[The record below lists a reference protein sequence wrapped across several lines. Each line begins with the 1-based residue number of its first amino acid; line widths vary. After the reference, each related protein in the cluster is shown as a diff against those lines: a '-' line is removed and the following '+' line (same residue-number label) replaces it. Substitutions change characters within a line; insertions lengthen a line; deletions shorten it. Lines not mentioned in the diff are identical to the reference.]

1 MTIERNAA
9 CSTSAVRPDAGRQR
23 GFTLVELLVAMAITT
38 IILGTTM
45 MAMNDA
51 IKATDSAAQIS
62 DLNNGLRTA
71 MDMMVRDALQVG
83 QGLPTGRTIG
93 LPYGNNS
100 SPMQLPG
107 PIDSNFQLDGPSF
120 CPPDPND
127 VTPDFV
133 CEQITAVVPGP
144 GRGPVL
150 TEDGQPT
157 DMITMVEADSAFDQV
172 PLTAFGANGASIT
185 VALPDLVA
193 PIDNGKSPRG
203 LNITNGGADDIDAGD
218 LIMLT
223 KGSTSVLVQV
233 TRQPVANSQQ
243 IFFDTADSL
252 GLNQQGVSSLV
263 GGVTVWNPS
272 GTAAELRMQAPA
284 DTAAGTNGLIQTIA
298 TRIRLI
304 TYYLDVTTDP
314 RRPRLI
320 RRMNN
325 GHPTNFDNA
334 LGTVVAFDVE
344 NLQISYDL
352 TDGVNRTLTNV
363 RMDDADL
370 DGSGRCNPR
379 ACSPNQVRK
388 VNFVLTGRTRLPLRS
403 TRQFAHKT
411 LVTQVSLRSLAFV
424 DRYR

>member
-1 MTIERNAA
+1 MGTAD
-9 CSTSAVRPDAGRQR
+9 RPLRSGHASGDASRHRQR

-45 MAMNDA
+45 VAMSDA
-51 IKATDSAAQIS
+51 VKATDSAKQVT

-93 LPYGNNS
+93 LPYGNS
-100 SPMQLPG
+100 ATPMQVPG
-107 PIDSNFQLDGPSF
+107 PVDSNIQLDGPSF

-127 VTPDFV
+127 ATPDFI

-144 GRGPVL
+144 GRGPVFVDSGM
-150 TEDGQPT
+150 TT
-157 DMITMVEADSAFDQV
+157 DMITMVQADSAFDQV
-172 PLTAFGANGASIT
+172 PLTAVGANGASIT
-185 VALPDLVA
+185 VALPDLVP
-193 PIDNGKSPRG
+193 PIANGRSQRG
-203 LNITNGGADDIDAGD
+203 VDITDGGADDIAAGD

-223 KGSTSVLVQV
+223 KGSSSVLLQV
-233 TRQPVANSQQ
+233 TRTPTNQQ
-243 IFFDTADSL
+243 IFFDPGDSL
-252 GLNQQGVSSLV
+252 GLNQQGTLSGS
-263 GGVTVWNPS
+263 VWSPQ
-272 GTAAELRMQAPA
+272 GTAAELRVQAPSDA
-284 DTAAGTNGLIQTIA
+284 AAGTNGLVNAQA

-325 GHPTNFDNA
+325 GHPTAFDNT

-352 TDGVNRTLTNV
+352 TDGDSRTLTNV
-363 RMDDADL
+363 RMDDDDL
-370 DGSGRCNPR
+370 SGAGRCSPR
-379 ACSPNQVRK
+379 ACSPNQIRK
-388 VNFVLTGRTRLPLRS
+388 VNFALTGRSRQPLKSTRLY
-403 TRQFAHKT
+403 AHKT

>member
-1 MTIERNAA
+1 MNSNH
-9 CSTSAVRPDAGRQR
+9 STLRGDCAGAWNGVRHQR

-45 MAMNDA
+45 LAMNDA
-51 IKATDSAAQIS
+51 IKATDSAVQING
-62 DLNNGLRTA
+62 LNNGLRTA
-71 MDMMVRDALQVG
+71 MDMMIRDALQVG
-83 QGLPTGRTIG
+83 QGMPTGRTIG
-93 LPYGNNS
+93 LPYGAT
-100 SPMQLPG
+100 PIQLPG

-120 CPPDPND
+120 CPLDPND
-127 VTPDFV
+127 ATPDNV

-144 GRGPVL
+144 GRGPL
-150 TEDGQPT
+150 LSQDGQPT
-157 DMITMVEADSAFDQV
+157 DMITMVQADSAFDQV

-193 PIDNGKSPRG
+193 PIANGRSPRG
-203 LNITNGGADDIDAGD
+203 VNITDGGADDIEAGD

-223 KGSTSVLVQV
+223 KGSSSVLVQV
-233 TRQPVANSQQ
+233 TGQPSSQQ
-243 IFFDTADSL
+243 ILFDTDDSPE
-252 GLNQQGVSSLV
+252 LNQRGVLNV
-263 GGVTVWNPS
+263 VTGVWSPA
-272 GTAAELRMQAPA
+272 GTAAELRALAPT
-284 DTAAGTNGLIQTIA
+284 DNAAGANGLVNTLA

-314 RRPRLI
+314 LRPRLV

-325 GHPTNFDNA
+325 GHPTLFDNT

-363 RMDDADL
+363 RMDDNDL
-370 DGSGRCNPR
+370 DGTGRCSPR
-379 ACSPNQVRK
+379 PCSPNQIRK
-388 VNFVLTGRTRLPLRS
+388 VNFVLSGRTRLPLRS

>member
-1 MTIERNAA
+1 MRTGSRKHRIG
-9 CSTSAVRPDAGRQR
+9 DAGSDPATRAQQ

-45 MAMNDA
+45 VAMSDA
-51 IKATDSAAQIS
+51 VKATDSAKQIT

-71 MDMMVRDALQVG
+71 MDMMVRDALQIG

-93 LPYGNNS
+93 LPYGNGS
-100 SPMQLPG
+100 APMQLPG

-120 CPPDPND
+120 CPADPND
-127 VTPDFV
+127 ATPDDV

-144 GRGPVL
+144 GRGPL
-150 TEDGQPT
+150 LSENGQPT

-172 PLTAFGANGASIT
+172 ALTAYGANGASIT
-185 VALPDLVA
+185 VALPDLVP
-193 PIDNGKSPRG
+193 PIDNAKSPRG
-203 LNITNGGADDIDAGD
+203 VNITDGGADDIDAGD

-223 KGSTSVLVQV
+223 KGSNSVLVQV
-233 TRQPVANSQQ
+233 TRQPTSQQ
-243 IFFDTADSL
+243 IFFDTNDSL
-252 GLNQQGVSSLV
+252 GLNQQGVSSV
-263 GGVTVWNPS
+263 VSGVTVWNPS
-272 GTAAELRMQAPA
+272 GTGAELRLQAPSDA
-284 DTAAGTNGLIQTIA
+284 AAGATGLVNTMA

-325 GHPTNFDNA
+325 GHPTNFDNS

-344 NLQISYDL
+344 NLQVSYDL
-352 TDGVNRTLTNV
+352 TDSFNQTLTNV
-363 RMDDADL
+363 RMDDDDL
-370 DGSGRCNPR
+370 AGSGRCSPR
-379 ACSPNQVRK
+379 ACSPNQIRK
-388 VNFVLTGRTRLPLRS
+388 INFVLTGRSRQPLR
-403 TRQFAHKT
+403 TTKLFAHKT